1 MIVIDRVTG
10 QDRVRIARV
19 STFHEAALVVEEDRL
34 LRNTVSVPVEEYDGT
49 VYQRVYQE
57 APEGCVYEMNE
68 EERV

>member
-19 STFHEAALVVEEDRL
+19 STFHEAALIVEEDRL